1 MSVIK
6 TDGAIYSKN
15 NGYYG
20 ELVHFDHIDCS
31 GESRVLNCSVES
43 KESLN
48 RIKELI
54 APSELVCEEKDGKI
68 MMLFDENKY
77 DIKNIQRL
85 ISFYSGQ
92 LGAYTIKEMMAK

>member
-6 TDGAIYSKN
+6 SDGAIYSKN

-20 ELVHFDHIDCS
+20 ELVNFDHIDCS
-31 GESRVLNCSVES
+31 GESRILNCSVES
-43 KESLN
+43 KESLD
-48 RIKELI
+48 RIKEI
-54 APSELVCEEKDGKI
+54 VAPSEIVSENKDGKI
-68 MMLFDENKY
+68 MLLFDENKY

-92 LGAYTIKEMMAK
+92 LGAYTIKQTMSK